1 MIALAEAVIPIIRLL
16 VAVATRSGTP
26 MITCIVGT
34 LMRPPPIPRRA
45 DASPAPRLPTIP
57 QRKRWTRYPG
67 PESDATKSAVELGR
81 AAVAAFG
88 PSVSCGSTVTA
99 AEVISATGVAADGA
113 RTGCFVAA
121 SRRLAIVRAV

>member
-1 MIALAEAVIPIIRLL
+1 MIALADAVIPIIRLL

-34 LMRPPPIPRRA
+34 LMRPPPIPSRA

-67 PESDATKSAVELGR
+67 PERDATKSVLGG
-81 AAVAAFG
+81 AAVAAA
-88 PSVSCGSTVTA
+88 PSASCGSTVVG
-99 AEVISATGVAADGA
+99 AEVVSATGVAAD
-113 RTGCFVAA
+113 
-121 SRRLAIVRAV
+121 